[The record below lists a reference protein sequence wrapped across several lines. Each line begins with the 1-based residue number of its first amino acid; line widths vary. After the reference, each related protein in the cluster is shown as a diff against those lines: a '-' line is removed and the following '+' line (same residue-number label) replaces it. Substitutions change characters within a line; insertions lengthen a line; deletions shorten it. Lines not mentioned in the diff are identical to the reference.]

1 MIFCIHVKDIKKRSY
16 KKLEFSDN
24 GWIKYEFLMRQKL
37 KKLKHQNINLEIG
50 FWAGF
55 LQIAQ

>member
-50 FWAGF
+50 F
-55 LQIAQ
+55 